1 MDSKHLLQRRP
12 HQRPQKPAA
21 ERPTTCDLRIQ
32 LLEEIRIG
40 RIVAPFA

>member
-1 MDSKHLLQRRP
+1 MADFVKLYVSEFTRPWDRRP
-12 HQRPQKPAA
+12 
-21 ERPTTCDLRIQ
+21 ELRIQ